1 MKKVQLIGFCLF
13 FLQAFTAKAD
23 IFAFK
28 NLDGFEK
35 CLQQDHL
42 VETMK
47 GGGGKQSR
55 FLDKMQVQYRCFE
68 SATALLSKEKKAAT
82 VVEWVKVAFENSAH
96 ANAIDLLKILASLDA
111 KKCND
116 KMIYDTVLD
125 IFSGPV
131 SSDKKSL
138 YQRGKAVA
146 LICLKDATY
155 KTDFLD
161 EQDSTPEGYRFK
173 AVCDVL
179 MSAGIIKAC
188 KKT

>member
-96 ANAIDLLKILASLDA
+96 ANAIDLLKILASLDV

>member
-1 MKKVQLIGFCLF
+1 MKTFNFLVILLCVLIPSISR
-13 FLQAFTAKAD
+13 AD

-28 NLDGFEK
+28 NTDGFEK

-42 VETMK
+42 VETSK

-96 ANAIDLLKILASLDA
+96 ANAIDLLKILASLDI

-116 KMIYDTVLD
+116 KMIYNTILD
-125 IFSGPV
+125 IFSGPI
-131 SSDKKSL
+131 STDKKSL
-138 YQRGKAVA
+138 YQRGKSVA
-146 LICLKDATY
+146 LICLKDSTF
-155 KTDFLD
+155 KTDFLE
-161 EQDSTPEGYRFK
+161 EQDSTPDGYQFK

-179 MSAGIIKAC
+179 KSAGIIKAC

>member
-1 MKKVQLIGFCLF
+1 MKVIHVLAILF
-13 FLQAFTAKAD
+13 VALLPTISKAD

-28 NLDGFEK
+28 NTDGFEK

-42 VETMK
+42 VETSK

-55 FLDKMQVQYRCFE
+55 FLDKMQIQYRCFE
-68 SATALLSKEKKAAT
+68 SATALLSNEKKLPT
-82 VVEWVKVAFENSAH
+82 VLEWVKTAFEHSAH
-96 ANAIDLLKILASLDA
+96 ANAIDLLKILASLDV

-116 KMIYDTVLD
+116 KMIYNTILD
-125 IFSGPV
+125 IFSGPI
-131 SSDKKSL
+131 STDKKSL
-138 YQRGKAVA
+138 YQRGKSVA
-146 LICLKDATY
+146 LICLKDSTFKA
-155 KTDFLD
+155 DFLE
-161 EQDSTPEGYRFK
+161 EQNSTPGGYQFN